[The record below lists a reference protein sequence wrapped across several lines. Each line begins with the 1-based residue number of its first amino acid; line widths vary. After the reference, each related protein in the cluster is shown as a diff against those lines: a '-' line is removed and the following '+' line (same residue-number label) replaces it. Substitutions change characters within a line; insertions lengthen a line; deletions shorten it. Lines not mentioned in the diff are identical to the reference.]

1 LAHETG
7 QVEAIGAD
15 LAAVAQVVAETPD
28 FMNVMRQPRLP
39 AQQKKG
45 ILLSVFGGSAS
56 TLVLDFLCLLIDKK
70 RVTLTLTIAEEF
82 QAQVNEWRHLMIAA
96 VTTAIPLTDEEELMF
111 SKRLREIT
119 GKQIELITRVDPSLI
134 AGVRVVVGGKMIDA
148 TVATHLERVRERF
161 KRVRV
166 V

>member
-1 LAHETG
+1 
-7 QVEAIGAD
+7 
-15 LAAVAQVVAETPD
+15 
-28 FMNVMRQPRLP
+28 
-39 AQQKKG
+39 
-45 ILLSVFGGSAS
+45 
-56 TLVLDFLCLLIDKK
+56 
-70 RVTLTLTIAEEF
+70 
-82 QAQVNEWRHLMIAA
+82 
-96 VTTAIPLTDEEELMF
+96 LTDEEELMF